1 MCAESNDLSCGMMLN
16 KIQKNQTMMMSV
28 NASPKMLAP
37 GLDYQLLVLRFEVY
51 MYTHGAQMVGLG
63 VGQTSRIYRN
73 QWLGLEK

>member
-1 MCAESNDLSCGMMLN
+1 
-16 KIQKNQTMMMSV
+16 MMSV

-73 QWLGLEK
+73 LWLGLEK